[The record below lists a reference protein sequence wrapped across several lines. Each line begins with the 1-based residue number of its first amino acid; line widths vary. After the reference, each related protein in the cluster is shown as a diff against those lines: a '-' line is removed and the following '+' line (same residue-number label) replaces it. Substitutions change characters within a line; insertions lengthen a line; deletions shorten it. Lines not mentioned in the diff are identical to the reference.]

1 MCQSP
6 EMYSQWLAGPSPLLQ
21 SPLPLGFRDPSAPTA
36 TCRMVVVAQDMLPV
50 PQVVGALGARLPR
63 RALGALADLQ
73 PWGRSASEFGK
84 EAVKLVNTN
93 KILLPA
99 VYTQRAVLIENHRA
113 GVFCMTAAAV
123 RSLSIRLL
131 V

>member
-6 EMYSQWLAGPSPLLQ
+6 EVDSQWLAGPSPLLQ
-21 SPLPLGFRDPSAPTA
+21 SPLPLGLRDTTAPTA
-36 TCRMVVVAQDMLPV
+36 TCRMVVVSQDMLPL
-50 PQVVGALGARLPR
+50 PEVVGALGARLPR

-73 PWGRSASEFGK
+73 PWGRGASEFGK
-84 EAVKLVNTN
+84 KAVKLVNPD

-99 VYTQRAVLIENHRA
+99 AYTQGAVLIENHRA
-113 GVFCMTAAAV
+113 GVFCMAATAV
-123 RSLSIRLL
+123 RSLLIRRL